1 MFFAWSDTET
11 RNLLYDFD
19 TLDEALEAARE
30 LVVLNK
36 HIYPGKMAL
45 AQADD
50 DSRTTWLTSGESLWP
65 LLRMQDKQTA

>member
-1 MFFAWSDTET
+1 MFFEWWDTET

-30 LVVLNK
+30 LVVLNE

-45 AQADD
+45 ARVDD
-50 DSRTTWLTSGESLWP
+50 DSRTTWLASGESLRP